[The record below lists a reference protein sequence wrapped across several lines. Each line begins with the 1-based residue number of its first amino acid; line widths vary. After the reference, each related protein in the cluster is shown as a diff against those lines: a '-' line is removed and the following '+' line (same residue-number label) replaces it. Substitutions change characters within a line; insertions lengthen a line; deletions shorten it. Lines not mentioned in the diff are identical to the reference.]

1 MLTTSRQVIVPKGW
15 GFEKWITNGDSYC
28 GKLLYIIKGKEC
40 SWHYHN
46 VKDETFFIQSGR
58 LRVTYGTHDDR
69 TLAETIVL
77 ERGDS
82 FHVPAGLRHQ
92 MHALEETELFEFS
105 THHAEIDSIRLL
117 KGS

>member
-1 MLTTSRQVIVPKGW
+1 MLTTSEQVIVPKGW

-28 GKLLYIIKGKEC
+28 GKLLYIIKGREC

-46 VKDETFFIQSGR
+46 VKEETFFIQSGR
-58 LRVTYGTHDDR
+58 LRVTFGRDDDR
-69 TLAETIVL
+69 SLAETIVL

-92 MHALEETELFEFS
+92 MFALEETELFEFS
-105 THHAEIDSIRLL
+105 THHSESDSIRLV
-117 KGS
+117 KGN